1 MQIDVKTGEE
11 DEDLLYVHRAKL
23 FRMCEDG
30 EWKERGLG
38 DVKILRHKHSK
49 NLRVVMRREKVL
61 KICLNHALSGDIY
74 KPKDEKSWLFVVHD
88 FSEGESVVE
97 RFVLR
102 FKNAEIANGFHKAV
116 TDALAGTAEPIHI
129 QDSEEQTAEISV
141 PYAVVNDFSPV
152 SDDVKQ
158 LAKQLSLTYEFLTN
172 RTICEGCRGCD
183 PDNFNYGQP
192 PNIESLFRPL
202 PMTLPALEMP
212 STSTQQTVAQ
222 PTNVADITPTAT
234 APPNRVLLKAS
245 SLAANNNSGGN
256 TFGSFSIFGNAISA
270 NSTATT
276 TTNTD
281 SSPAASK
288 PSEDGAA
295 RTGGGFLFG
304 KSGE

>member
-38 DVKILRHKHSK
+38 NVKILRHKHTK

-61 KICLNHALSGDIY
+61 KICLNHALSGDIIY

-88 FSEGESVVE
+88 FSEGESVLE
-97 RFVLR
+97 RFALR
-102 FKNAEIANGFHKAV
+102 FKNAEIAQAFHKAV
-116 TDALAGTAEPIHI
+116 TDALAGTAEPIRI
-129 QDSEEQTAEISV
+129 QDSEEQTAETSISN
-141 PYAVVNDFSPV
+141 ANVNDSSPI
-152 SDDVKQ
+152 SDDIKH
-158 LAKQLSLTYEFLTN
+158 LAKELSLPYEFLIMETH
-172 RTICEGCRGCD
+172 CDGCRGCD

-192 PNIESLFRPL
+192 PNIETSVRSL

-222 PTNVADITPTAT
+222 QTNVEINPTAT
-234 APPNRVLLKAS
+234 PAPNRLLLKAS
-245 SLAANNNSGGN
+245 SLAANNSGGN

-281 SSPAASK
+281 SSPAAAK
-288 PSEDGAA
+288 ASEDGAA